1 MKKMLVLLFTSGMVY
16 GQVDYVS
23 DIQEDI
29 FDNNCTS
36 CHQNGGAY
44 QNGLDLTSYDN
55 LMAGDSENGPV
66 IIPGDHASSLLW
78 QKVNSGVMPPGN
90 NEDLNSD
97 EIDLIAAWIDEGA
110 LETPA
115 VDVTG
120 LFFSE
125 YGEGSS
131 NNKYLEIYNG
141 TDSGVDLTGLAFP
154 NVAND
159 PATVGEYEYWNTF
172 PDGATVA
179 VGDVYVIAHG
189 EADEAIL
196 AEADFTF
203 TYLSNGNDG
212 FCLVEGDEGA
222 YTIVD
227 CIGDWNGN
235 PGDGWD
241 VAGVSEATM
250 NHTLVRKASVTEG
263 NGGDW
268 DSSAGTNED
277 DSEWIVLDENTWDYL
292 GSHPHDFSN
301 DDIAIEITSPSAG
314 ETVFSSEI
322 QVEFSVSNFN
332 VGAVGSGADGHI
344 HYQYEGGD
352 VGMHESTDPIE
363 LTNLTEGEYTLG
375 LWLVDD
381 DHQPLDPN
389 VADTVT
395 FTVSLAF
402 TAIYD
407 IQYVADPDEDDAST
421 LNGQE
426 VTINGVV
433 TAEFWGSDQYRYM
446 HVQDAEGPWNGIVCF
461 EYDGWHLFDWVD
473 DNGSSVPG
481 PAEGD
486 QVTLSGIVEEYYNLT
501 ELNNITSGI
510 VHGPADEMIAP
521 SVISVSDIGEAYEG
535 CLIEVNDV
543 SVSDPDLGYGE
554 WEFTDGTNAALCDD
568 KWDYFYYPETD
579 QELAAIVGVLDYNYS
594 NYKLQPR
601 LARDVVEADGNP
613 VRLQRIQQVLYSDLM
628 KAGEDEE
635 SDMSYMVE
643 ETVTIEGIVTMPSG
657 LSYAGAGVK
666 FIFADVHGGP
676 WSAILS
682 YDPDS
687 SAFPTLFEGDLIQ
700 ATGYISEYTTGPAN
714 MTELFITE
722 PINIIDFE
730 QPLPAVDTVNTG
742 DLRWPTEAEQW
753 GNVMVRIEDG
763 IVTNNDLAYEV
774 FAVDDGTGSVLVDDD
789 SDSIAAYFETVGP
802 PPVGSLLQSMEG
814 WLYHHYGSNDDSTA
828 YKLCPLYVEDI
839 EFGSGPPS
847 ITGLSREPCAPTS
860 SDTEVAVSCVIM
872 DNSTISEALVH
883 YSVDGGDYVSV
894 AMTSDD
900 DSTFTGVIPV
910 TSDNTVYYY
919 ITATDDGADQS
930 EPKTSVYPYD
940 IEHEQLGFHVT
951 DDLTVG
957 MIQETPWPAGN
968 TLYEGCNVTLTGIV
982 TADTAQYNS
991 VYSAYALQN
1000 GSGQWNG
1007 LVFDTDAIVQISRDD
1022 DVSVTG
1028 LITEYAHGDEYGY
1041 QLDGNTRL
1049 INADVTVN
1057 SSGNDTPAP
1066 LVASCEDLTQT
1077 AEEVE
1082 SYEGVLVKLE
1092 NVTVSSVNAY
1102 DWSITDGTGS
1112 EALID
1117 DDMANM
1123 AAHNFMSTLAEGQE
1137 LESVMGIFNFSYGT
1151 YKVQIRD
1158 LDDLGQTVGI
1168 DDDVKVN
1175 PYEYALHDNF
1185 PNPFNPET
1193 QIRFSMGGQE
1203 NVKLV
1208 IYDVMGRQ
1216 VRSLLNG
1223 ESYTPGFHV
1232 VNWNGLDNRG
1242 QKVPSGMYIYR
1253 IKAGDFIADKK
1264 MLLVK

>member
-1 MKKMLVLLFTSGMVY
+1 MKKILVLLFTSGMIY
-16 GQVDYVS
+16 GQVDYGS
-23 DIQEDI
+23 QIQTI

-66 IIPGDHASSLLW
+66 IIPGNHASSLLW
-78 QKVNSGVMPPGN
+78 QKVNSGAMPPGN

-97 EIDLIAAWIDEGA
+97 EIDLIATWIDEGA

-141 TDSGVDLTGLAFP
+141 TGSDVDLTGLAFP

-159 PATVGEYEYWNTF
+159 PSTVGEYEYWNTF

-301 DDIAIEITSPSAG
+301 DDISIEITSPSAG
-314 ETVFSSEI
+314 ETVFASEI
-322 QVEFSVSNFN
+322 QVEFSVSNFT

-344 HYQYEGGD
+344 HYQYAGGD
-352 VGMHESTDPIE
+352 VGMHETTDPIE
-363 LTNLTEGEYTLG
+363 LTGLTEGEYTLG

-461 EYDGWHLFDWVD
+461 EYDGWHDFSWVD

-521 SVISVSDIGEAYEG
+521 SIISVTDIGEAYEG

-635 SDMSYMVE
+635 SDKSYMVE
-643 ETVTIEGIVTMPSG
+643 ETVTIEGIVTMPTG

-666 FIFADVHGGP
+666 FIFADVYGGP

-700 ATGYISEYTTGPAN
+700 ATGYIDEYTTGPAN

-789 SDSIAAYFETVGP
+789 SDSIAAYFEAVGP

-894 AMTSDD
+894 AMTSDN
-900 DSTFTGVIPV
+900 DSTFTGAIPV
-910 TSDNTVYYY
+910 ASGNTIYYY

-930 EPKTSVYPYD
+930 EPKTSMYPYD

-1000 GSGQWNG
+1000 EAGQWNG
-1007 LVFDTDAIVQISRDD
+1007 LIFDTDAIVQISRGD

-1123 AAHNFMSTLAEGQE
+1123 AADNFMSTLVEGQE

>member
-1 MKKMLVLLFTSGMVY
+1 MKKILVLLFTSGMIY
-16 GQVDYVS
+16 GQVDYGS
-23 DIQEDI
+23 QIQTI

-66 IIPGDHASSLLW
+66 IIPGNHASSLLW
-78 QKVNSGVMPPGN
+78 QKVNSGAMPPGN

-97 EIDLIAAWIDEGA
+97 EIDLIATWIDEGA

-141 TDSGVDLTGLAFP
+141 TGSDVDLTGLAFP

-159 PATVGEYEYWNTF
+159 PSTVGEYEYWNTF

-301 DDIAIEITSPSAG
+301 DDISIEITSPSAG
-314 ETVFSSEI
+314 ETVFASEI
-322 QVEFSVSNFN
+322 QVEFSVSNFT

-344 HYQYEGGD
+344 HYQYAGGD
-352 VGMHESTDPIE
+352 VGMHETTDPIE
-363 LTNLTEGEYTLG
+363 LTDLTEGEYTLG

-521 SVISVSDIGEAYEG
+521 SIISVTDIGEAYEG

-700 ATGYISEYTTGPAN
+700 ATGYIDEYTTGPAN

-789 SDSIAAYFETVGP
+789 SDSIAAYFEAVGP

-894 AMTSDD
+894 AMTSDN

-910 TSDNTVYYY
+910 ASGNTIYYY

-930 EPKTSVYPYD
+930 EPKTSMYPYD

-1000 GSGQWNG
+1000 EAGQWNG
-1007 LVFDTDAIVQISRDD
+1007 LIFDTDAIVQISRGD

-1123 AAHNFMSTLAEGQE
+1123 AADNFMSTLAEGQE

>member
-1 MKKMLVLLFTSGMVY
+1 MKKILVLLFTSGMIY
-16 GQVDYVS
+16 GQVDYGS
-23 DIQEDI
+23 QIQTI

-66 IIPGDHASSLLW
+66 IIPGNHASSLLW
-78 QKVNSGVMPPGN
+78 QKVNSGAMPPGN

-97 EIDLIAAWIDEGA
+97 EIDLIATWIDEGA

-141 TDSGVDLTGLAFP
+141 TGSDVDLTGLAFP

-159 PATVGEYEYWNTF
+159 PSTVGEYEYWNTF

-189 EADEAIL
+189 EADETIL

-301 DDIAIEITSPSAG
+301 DDISIEITSPSAG
-314 ETVFSSEI
+314 ETVFASEI
-322 QVEFSVSNFN
+322 QVEFSVSNFT

-344 HYQYEGGD
+344 HYQYAGDD
-352 VGMHESTDPIE
+352 VGMHETTDPIE
-363 LTNLTEGEYTLG
+363 LTGLTEGEYTLG

-461 EYDGWHLFDWVD
+461 EYDGWHDFSWVD

-521 SVISVSDIGEAYEG
+521 SIISVTDIGEAYEG

-635 SDMSYMVE
+635 SDKSYMVE
-643 ETVTIEGIVTMPSG
+643 ETVTIEGIVTMPTG

-666 FIFADVHGGP
+666 FIFADVYGGP

-700 ATGYISEYTTGPAN
+700 ATGYIDEYTTGPAN

-789 SDSIAAYFETVGP
+789 SDSIAAYFEAVGP

-883 YSVDGGDYVSV
+883 YSVDGGDHVSV
-894 AMTSDD
+894 AMTSDN

-910 TSDNTVYYY
+910 ASGNTIYYY

-930 EPKTSVYPYD
+930 EPKTSMYPYD

-1000 GSGQWNG
+1000 GAGQWNG
-1007 LVFDTDAIVQISRDD
+1007 LVFDTDAIVQISRGD

-1123 AAHNFMSTLAEGQE
+1123 AADNFMSTLVEGQE

-1168 DDDVKVN
+1168 DDNVKVN

>member
-1 MKKMLVLLFTSGMVY
+1 MKKTLVLLFTFGMVY
-16 GQVDYVS
+16 GQVDYES
-23 DIQEDI
+23 QIQTI
-29 FDNNCTS
+29 FNNNCTS

-141 TDSGVDLTGLAFP
+141 TDSDVDLTGLAFP

-352 VGMHESTDPIE
+352 LGMHETTDPIE
-363 LTNLTEGEYTLG
+363 LTDLTEGEYTLG

-407 IQYVADPDEDDAST
+407 IQYVADPDADDEST

-486 QVTLSGIVEEYYNLT
+486 QVTLSGTVEEYYNLT

-930 EPKTSVYPYD
+930 EPKTSIYPYD
-940 IEHEQLGFHVT
+940 IEHEQLGFHIT

-1007 LVFDTDAIVQISRDD
+1007 LVFDTDAIVQISRGD

>member
-1 MKKMLVLLFTSGMVY
+1 MKKILVLLFTSGMIY
-16 GQVDYVS
+16 GQVDYGS
-23 DIQEDI
+23 QIQTI

-66 IIPGDHASSLLW
+66 IIPGNHASSLLW
-78 QKVNSGVMPPGN
+78 QKVNSGAMPPGN

-97 EIDLIAAWIDEGA
+97 EIDLIATWIDEGA

-141 TDSGVDLTGLAFP
+141 TGSDVDLTGLAFP

-159 PATVGEYEYWNTF
+159 PSTVGEYEYWNTF

-189 EADEAIL
+189 EADETIL

-301 DDIAIEITSPSAG
+301 DDISIEITSPSAG
-314 ETVFSSEI
+314 ETVFASEI
-322 QVEFSVSNFN
+322 QVEFSVSNFT

-344 HYQYEGGD
+344 HYQYAGDD
-352 VGMHESTDPIE
+352 VGMHETTDPIE
-363 LTNLTEGEYTLG
+363 LTGLTEGEYTLG

-461 EYDGWHLFDWVD
+461 EYDGWHDFSWVD

-521 SVISVSDIGEAYEG
+521 SIISVTDIGEAYEG

-635 SDMSYMVE
+635 SDKSYMVE
-643 ETVTIEGIVTMPSG
+643 ETVTIEGIVTMPTG

-666 FIFADVHGGP
+666 FIFADVYGGP

-700 ATGYISEYTTGPAN
+700 ATGYIDEYTTGPAN

-789 SDSIAAYFETVGP
+789 SDSIAAYFEAVGP

-894 AMTSDD
+894 AMTSDN
-900 DSTFTGVIPV
+900 DSTFTGAIPV
-910 TSDNTVYYY
+910 ASGNTIYYY

-930 EPKTSVYPYD
+930 EPKTSMYPYD

-1000 GSGQWNG
+1000 EAGQWNG
-1007 LVFDTDAIVQISRDD
+1007 LIFDTDAIVQISRGD

-1123 AAHNFMSTLAEGQE
+1123 AADNFMSTLVEGQE

>member
-1 MKKMLVLLFTSGMVY
+1 MKKILVLLFTSGMIY
-16 GQVDYVS
+16 GQVDYGS
-23 DIQEDI
+23 QIQTI

-66 IIPGDHASSLLW
+66 IIPGNHASSLLW
-78 QKVNSGVMPPGN
+78 QKVNSGAMPPGN

-97 EIDLIAAWIDEGA
+97 EIDLIATWIDEGA

-141 TDSGVDLTGLAFP
+141 TGSDVDLTGLAFP

-159 PATVGEYEYWNTF
+159 PSTVGEYEYWNTF

-189 EADEAIL
+189 EADETIL

-301 DDIAIEITSPSAG
+301 DDISIEITSPSAG

-322 QVEFSVSNFN
+322 QVEFSVSNFT

-344 HYQYEGGD
+344 HYQYAGGD
-352 VGMHESTDPIE
+352 VGMHETTDPIE
-363 LTNLTEGEYTLG
+363 LTDLTEGEYTLG

-521 SVISVSDIGEAYEG
+521 SIISVTDIGEAYEG

-643 ETVTIEGIVTMPSG
+643 ETVTIEGIVTMPTG

-700 ATGYISEYTTGPAN
+700 ATGYIDEYTTGPAN

-789 SDSIAAYFETVGP
+789 SDSIAAYFEAVGP

-894 AMTSDD
+894 AMTSDN
-900 DSTFTGVIPV
+900 DSTFTGAIPV
-910 TSDNTVYYY
+910 ASGNTIYYY

-930 EPKTSVYPYD
+930 EPKTSMYPYD

-1000 GSGQWNG
+1000 EAGQWNG
-1007 LVFDTDAIVQISRDD
+1007 LIFDTDAIVQISRGD

-1123 AAHNFMSTLAEGQE
+1123 AADNFMSTLVEGQE